1 MSPEYP
7 EHRIAHAKRALAHQK
22 RVTTV
27 IRIKAERVEDLR
39 DLLRDYVNAA
49 NGAQLA
55 ALYSA
60 IDR

>member
-1 MSPEYP
+1 
-7 EHRIAHAKRALAHQK
+7 
-22 RVTTV
+22 
-27 IRIKAERVEDLR
+27 LR

-60 IDR
+60 ISDPGDR